1 MNHIDKNK
9 PTIMGILNV
18 TPDSF
23 SDGGSYPSSSD
34 AVNRAMIMIEQGAK
48 IIDIGGEST
57 RPGSERVSALEQI
70 RRISDVISQV
80 CKEKPSDIIVSVD
93 TTLAEVAKVAID
105 SGAELIN
112 DVSGGNDDS
121 TNMLDLVKDSK
132 CYYCIM
138 HMKGIPKTM
147 QNNPQ
152 YSNVVS
158 EVLDFLKA
166 KASVAQEHGIE
177 KEKIIL
183 DPGIGF
189 GKTLEHNLDLLA
201 NLHIFANQDYHTLLG
216 TSRKKLF
223 DSILNI
229 VSPDERVIGTCAT
242 SVVGVNAGIN
252 IFRVHDVW
260 QNKQAID
267 VAYEIK
273 KLKFFIFKL
282 KLKLTLKN
290 LFFLKI

>member
-1 MNHIDKNK
+1 
-9 PTIMGILNV
+9 
-18 TPDSF
+18 
-23 SDGGSYPSSSD
+23 
-34 AVNRAMIMIEQGAK
+34 
-48 IIDIGGEST
+48 
-57 RPGSERVSALEQI
+57 
-70 RRISDVISQV
+70 
-80 CKEKPSDIIVSVD
+80 
-93 TTLAEVAKVAID
+93 
-105 SGAELIN
+105 
-112 DVSGGNDDS
+112 
-121 TNMLDLVKDSK
+121 
-132 CYYCIM
+132 M

-147 QNNPQ
+147 QDNPQ

-166 KASVAQEHGIE
+166 KASVAQKHGIE

-201 NLHIFANQDYHTLLG
+201 NLHVFANQDYHTLLG

-267 VAYEIK
+267 CLLYTSDAADE
-273 KLKFFIFKL
+273 
-282 KLKLTLKN
+282 
-290 LFFLKI
+290 

>member
-147 QNNPQ
+147 QDNPR

-273 KLKFFIFKL
+273 KL
-282 KLKLTLKN
+282 N
-290 LFFLKI
+290 R